1 MFPEPWRQHR
11 KPEVCELCGSAFVRD
26 VGPCDK
32 PGSPSPDPRR
42 LQSSGPLTP
51 RRALTRQRAG
61 LCPAAF
67 LSTRLCPC
75 LSCCPASVYPLPR
88 FLGPHAWIPVPMM
101 NKILSLSF
109 TLGIDINRVLCARCC
124 FRCWGCSRSKIDET
138 LCLGSIELTLQW
150 GGGLLTASKHNP

>member
-11 KPEVCELCGSAFVRD
+11 KPEICELCRSAFVRD

-32 PGSPSPDPRR
+32 PGSPSPDPGR

-67 LSTRLCPC
+67 LSPRLCPC

-88 FLGPHAWIPVPMM
+88 SLGPHAWIPVPMM

-109 TLGIDINRVLCARCC
+109 TLRIDIKQSAVCQVVFQVLGMWQEQNRRNSLP
-124 FRCWGCSRSKIDET
+124 W
-138 LCLGSIELTLQW
+138 Q
-150 GGGLLTASKHNP
+150 H